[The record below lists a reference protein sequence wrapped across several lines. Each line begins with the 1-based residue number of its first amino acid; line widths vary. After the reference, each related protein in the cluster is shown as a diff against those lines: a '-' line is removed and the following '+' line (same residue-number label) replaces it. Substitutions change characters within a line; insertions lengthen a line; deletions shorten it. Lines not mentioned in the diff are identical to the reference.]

1 MTEKMTHSTALS
13 MAIALLTSDTAAD
26 HSEIVEHLEALRT
39 SLDKR
44 AERAKSSER
53 KPSAKQIAA
62 REESAKLADAT
73 FTMMQEKPDFLYECK
88 PLAEQMGVT
97 TPKMARLLAALVE
110 QGKVKRI
117 EGKKPTFQVVKGE

>member
-1 MTEKMTHSTALS
+1 MTHATALS
-13 MAIALLTSDTAAD
+13 MAIALLASDTTD
-26 HSEIVEHLEALRT
+26 HSDIIDHLTALRD

-44 AERAKSSER
+44 AEKAKSRER
-53 KPSAKQIAA
+53 KPSAKQIAQ

-73 FTMMQEKPDFLYECK
+73 FTVMVEKPDFLYECK

-97 TPKMARLLAALVE
+97 TPKMAHLLAALVE

>member
-1 MTEKMTHSTALS
+1 MSEKMTHSVALS
-13 MAIALLTSDTAAD
+13 MAIALLTSDTTAD
-26 HSEIVEHLEALRT
+26 HSEIVEHLDALRA

-44 AERAKSSER
+44 AEHAKATER
-53 KPSAKQIAA
+53 KPSPKEIAA
-62 REESAKLADAT
+62 REESVKLAEAT
-73 FTMMQEKPDFLYECK
+73 FTVMQEKPDFLYECK

-97 TPKMARLLAALVE
+97 TPKMARLLATLVG